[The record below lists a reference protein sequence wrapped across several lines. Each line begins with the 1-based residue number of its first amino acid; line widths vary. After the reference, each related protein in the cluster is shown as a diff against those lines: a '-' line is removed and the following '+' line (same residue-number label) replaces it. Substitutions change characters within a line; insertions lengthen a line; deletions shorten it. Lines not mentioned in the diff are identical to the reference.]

1 MGSTST
7 TAADVMDASA
17 SLMNDTAKTV
27 YTYAAQ
33 TPYLNMALKEL
44 QEEFQLNNIPITNEE
59 SEAIEI
65 VAGTVEVTP
74 YDGVGTGNAPHYPND
89 LVEIQKIWERASG
102 SSDPFIPLTKKEFL
116 PRYTDYTQL
125 SILSVW
131 SWQRQQIRFIGCNQD
146 REIKLDY
153 IRTLFPK
160 VQNEAA
166 VLGVM
171 NCETFLF
178 YRTAGLCT
186 RFIGE
191 NPTRADELDSDAL
204 LARDRVVGIGTK
216 SKQAIVTRRRPFMQS
231 YKLRGW
237 TR

>member
-7 TAADVMDASA
+7 TAAEVMDLSA

-27 YTYAAQ
+27 YTYEAQ
-33 TPYLNMALKEL
+33 MPYLNMALKEL
-44 QEEFQLNNIPITNEE
+44 QEEFQLNNISVTNEE
-59 SEAIEI
+59 SDEIEI
-65 VAGTVEVTP
+65 VANTTEVTP
-74 YDGVGTGNAPHYPND
+74 HDGVGTGNAPHYPND
-89 LVEIQKIWERASG
+89 LIEIQKISERAAG
-102 SSDPFIPLTKKEFL
+102 SSDAFLPMTKKEFL
-116 PRYTDYTQL
+116 PRYTQADQL
-125 SILSVW
+125 SVLSVW
-131 SWQRQQIRFIGCNQD
+131 AWEHQRIKFIGCNMD

-160 VQNEAA
+160 ITNQAA
-166 VLGVM
+166 VLGVI

-191 NPTRADELDSDAL
+191 NPMRADELDSDAL
-204 LARDRVVGIGTK
+204 LARDRVIGIGNK